1 MKTIAS
7 AVINSILPTVPKVS
21 ELPGYAVATLRK
33 GASNKGVISPA
44 RKPAGQVYTAHQ
56 FYNVTSTI
64 GLDALREAKQVIHL
78 MRY

>member
-7 AVINSILPTVPKVS
+7 VVINSILPSVPKVS

-33 GASNKGVISPA
+33 GSSNKGVISPA
-44 RKPAGQVYTAHQ
+44 RKPAGQVYTIHQ
-56 FYNVTSTI
+56 FYNVTSTT
-64 GLDALREAKQVIHL
+64 GLEALREAKQVIHL